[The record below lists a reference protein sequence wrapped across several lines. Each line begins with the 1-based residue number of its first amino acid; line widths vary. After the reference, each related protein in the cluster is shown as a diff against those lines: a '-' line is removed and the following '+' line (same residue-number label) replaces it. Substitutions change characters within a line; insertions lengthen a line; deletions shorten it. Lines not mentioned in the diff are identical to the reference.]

1 MSQISMHA
9 PIGDLTI
16 SVEDNI
22 IVSLDWGW
30 AQEQN
35 TNTLLQNA
43 KSQLNDYFDGLR
55 KNFDLPLEPPG
66 TKFQQRV
73 WSMME
78 QIPYGKTITYGEIAK
93 ALGSSARAVG
103 MACGA
108 NPIPVIIPC
117 HRVVAAND
125 MGGYSGD
132 GGVETKRALL
142 HLERVLL

>member
-16 SVEDNI
+16 SAEDNI

-35 TNTLLQNA
+35 TNTLLQDA

-93 ALGSSARAVG
+93 ALSSSARAVG

-142 HLERVLL
+142 CLERVFL

>member
-1 MSQISMHA
+1 MHA

-16 SVEDNI
+16 SAEDNI

-35 TNTLLQNA
+35 TNTLLHDA

-78 QIPYGKTITYGEIAK
+78 QIPYGKTKTYGEIAK

-117 HRVVAAND
+117 HRVVAATD

-132 GGVETKRALL
+132 GGVKTKRALL

>member
-1 MSQISMHA
+1 MHA

-16 SVEDNI
+16 SAEDNI

-35 TNTLLQNA
+35 TNTLLQDA
-43 KSQLNDYFDGLR
+43 KSQLIGYFDGLR

-142 HLERVLL
+142 HLEQVLL

>member
-16 SVEDNI
+16 SAEDNI

-35 TNTLLQNA
+35 TNTLLQDA

-55 KNFDLPLEPPG
+55 KNFDLLLEPPG
-66 TKFQQRV
+66 TNFQLRV

-142 HLERVLL
+142 HLEQVLL

>member
-16 SVEDNI
+16 SAEDNI

-30 AQEQN
+30 AKEQN
-35 TNTLLQNA
+35 TIALLQDA

-103 MACGA
+103 TACGA

-132 GGVETKRALL
+132 GGVKTKRALL

>member
-16 SVEDNI
+16 NAEGNI

-35 TNTLLQNA
+35 TNTLLQDA

-55 KNFDLPLEPPG
+55 KNFDLSLEPPG
-66 TKFQQRV
+66 TNFQQRV

-117 HRVVAAND
+117 HRVVAATD

-142 HLERVLL
+142 HLEQVLL

>member
-1 MSQISMHA
+1 MRA

-16 SVEDNI
+16 SAEDNI

-132 GGVETKRALL
+132 GGVKIKRALL

>member
-1 MSQISMHA
+1 MSQIAMHA
-9 PIGDLTI
+9 PISDLTI
-16 SVEDNI
+16 SVEDNM

-35 TNTLLQNA
+35 TNTLLQDA
-43 KSQLNDYFDGLR
+43 KSQLDDYFDGLR

-73 WSMME
+73 WSMFE

-103 MACGA
+103 TACGA

-132 GGVETKRALL
+132 GGVKTKRALL

>member
-1 MSQISMHA
+1 MHA

-35 TNTLLQNA
+35 TSTLLQDA
-43 KSQLNDYFDGLR
+43 KSQLDDYFDGLR
-55 KNFDLPLEPPG
+55 KNFDLPLKPPG
-66 TKFQQRV
+66 TKFQQSV
-73 WSMME
+73 WSMMK
-78 QIPYGKTITYGEIAK
+78 QIPYGKTITYGEIAE

-117 HRVVAAND
+117 HRVVAAKD
-125 MGGYSGD
+125 IGGYSGD
-132 GGVETKRALL
+132 GGVKTKRALL
-142 HLERVLL
+142 HLERVLP

>member
-1 MSQISMHA
+1 MHA

-16 SVEDNI
+16 SAEDNI

-35 TNTLLQNA
+35 TNALLQDA

-66 TKFQQRV
+66 TNFQQRV

-78 QIPYGKTITYGEIAK
+78 QIPHGKTITYGEIAN

-125 MGGYSGD
+125 VGGYSGD

>member
-16 SVEDNI
+16 SVEDNM

-35 TNTLLQNA
+35 TNTILQDA
-43 KSQLNDYFDGLR
+43 KSQLDDYFDGLR

-103 MACGA
+103 TACGA

-132 GGVETKRALL
+132 GGVKTKRALL

>member
-1 MSQISMHA
+1 MHA

-16 SVEDNI
+16 SAEDNI

-35 TNTLLQNA
+35 TNPLLQNA

-78 QIPYGKTITYGEIAK
+78 QIPYGKTITYGKIAK

-142 HLERVLL
+142 HLEQVLL

>member
-1 MSQISMHA
+1 MHA

-16 SVEDNI
+16 YAEDNI
-22 IVSLDWGW
+22 IISLDWGW
-30 AQEQN
+30 AEGQN
-35 TNTLLQNA
+35 TNTLLHDA

-55 KNFDLPLEPPG
+55 NNFDLPLEPPG

-73 WSMME
+73 WSIME

-103 MACGA
+103 TACGA

-117 HRVVAAND
+117 HRVVAAID

-132 GGVETKRALL
+132 GGVKTKRALL

>member
-1 MSQISMHA
+1 M
-9 PIGDLTI
+9 
-16 SVEDNI
+16 

-35 TNTLLQNA
+35 TNTLLQDT

-78 QIPYGKTITYGEIAK
+78 QIPYGKTMTYGKIAT

-108 NPIPVIIPC
+108 NSIPIIIPC
-117 HRVVAAND
+117 HRVVAANE
-125 MGGYSGD
+125 MGGYSGG

>member
-16 SVEDNI
+16 SAEDNI

-35 TNTLLQNA
+35 TNTLLQDA

-55 KNFDLPLEPPG
+55 KNFDLLLEPPG
-66 TKFQQRV
+66 TNFQLRV

>member
-35 TNTLLQNA
+35 TNTLLQDA
-43 KSQLNDYFDGLR
+43 KSQLDDYFDGLR